1 LLGEKL
7 WERPPKRILEGM
19 NFRMALISKGS
30 GYDSFGLGRGIDD
43 QVFLVP
49 VIHILQ
55 NKVERKKIN
64 FS

>member
-1 LLGEKL
+1 MPGEKL

-19 NFRMALISKGS
+19 NSRMALISKGS
-30 GYDSFGLGRGIDD
+30 GYDSYGLDRGIDD
-43 QVFLVP
+43 QVLLVS
-49 VIHILQ
+49 VIYILQ